1 VPIRART
8 FLILAALLLLAAALA
23 GLMPGDAVARAMF
36 QSSPLDIQFTATPTL
51 FPTAP
56 PYVMPPIE
64 TAFPTPVETPS
75 PTPNPIPAIPTLD
88 SHTPMPT
95 TGASDGTDSP
105 LSTATT
111 VLQPEPLLAP
121 TAAPLE
127 ATPEPVYLP
136 PPTLTAP
143 GAFALGHGL
152 PQLTGPHTS
161 STEGQAG
168 AATDPQAAPA
178 PVAESAMAQ
187 LIDSLVSLL
196 SYGWLCCGSS
206 LLVLIA
212 VGFVWL
218 ARRKPA
224 G

>member
-1 VPIRART
+1 MVPIRVRR

-36 QSSPLDIQFTATPTL
+36 QSSPPGIQFTATPIL

-56 PYVMPPIE
+56 PYVMP
-64 TAFPTPVETPS
+64 PVETPS

-136 PPTLTAP
+136 PPTLTAS

-152 PQLTGPHTS
+152 PKLTGPHTS

-168 AATDPQAAPA
+168 AVADPQAAPA